1 MTCVTDDKIVDFD
14 RIQGRLAGAP
24 VRRSLIKLVSIFN
37 SVAAVGFVI
46 IGVIVGLVVTD
57 GSFGGFLLGLI
68 AGAIVAVEVCGSSR
82 FCWTFATC
90 WHLVRKTTQVQADAL
105 PLRGVHRAAERGGDD
120 RMAFADISRVICD
133 QVTCRKQRIRQTEG
147 TKVLD

>member
-1 MTCVTDDKIVDFD
+1 MNDMRDEDKIVDFD

-68 AGAIVAVEVCGSSR
+68 AGAIVAVEVCGFIAILLDIRDLLASGQKDDSS
-82 FCWTFATC
+82 
-90 WHLVRKTTQVQADAL
+90 
-105 PLRGVHRAAERGGDD
+105 
-120 RMAFADISRVICD
+120 SS
-133 QVTCRKQRIRQTEG
+133 
-147 TKVLD
+147 